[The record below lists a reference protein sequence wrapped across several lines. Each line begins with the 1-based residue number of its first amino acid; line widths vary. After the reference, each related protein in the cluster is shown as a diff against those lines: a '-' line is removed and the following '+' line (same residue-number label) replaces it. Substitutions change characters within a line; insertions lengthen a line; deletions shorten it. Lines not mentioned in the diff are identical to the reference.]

1 MKTNL
6 RWAYKTLILSVFLSI
21 GFSLISQGLFP
32 NLPIIFSLLIIFFFI
47 FLSVIFDMIGIA
59 VASIKIENLEK
70 YQNQKGYET
79 AKKLSRNKDKV
90 SSFCGDVVGDICGIL
105 SGAGGVSIVV
115 NLNITN
121 QTAFFLTT
129 CLTSSIIAG
138 LTIFGKAVMKG
149 YAVEKCEKVVMKT
162 ACVIEV
168 VFSTNPFRN
177 KKKENN

>member
-6 RWAYKTLILSVFLSI
+6 RWAYKTLVLSIFLSI

-32 NLPIIFSLLIIFFFI
+32 NLSICFSLLIIFFFI
-47 FLSVIFDMIGIA
+47 FLSVVFDMIGIA
-59 VASIKIENLEK
+59 VASIKPENIDK
-70 YQNQKGYET
+70 FSNQKGFET
-79 AKKLSRNKDKV
+79 AKELSRNKDKV

-121 QTAFFLTT
+121 QNAFFLIT

-149 YAVEKCEKVVMKT
+149 YAVEKCEKVVLKT
-162 ACVIEV
+162 AFVIEKF
-168 VFSTNPFRN
+168 FSISPFKR